1 MSDDEDRVNSVY
13 FCTIQF
19 SKLILL
25 LLFYLLPL
33 LFFPLVFVFTF
44 SFSLSSS
51 ILDLSWEMKN
61 YKTKFTSIDLEIKV
75 RVIYSVISKSLLT
88 RKTVSCS

>member
-1 MSDDEDRVNSVY
+1 MSDDEDRLNSVY
-13 FCTIQF
+13 FCTIEF

-61 YKTKFTSIDLEIKV
+61 YKTKFTS
-75 RVIYSVISKSLLT
+75 KSLI
-88 RKTVSCS
+88 